1 MAMARLKPEQCEE
14 EEEVQLLSMG
24 CCAAMLQGGSKA
36 HGWAVLGDRLVALTS
51 AVGGLPARF
60 SVGHLC

>member
-14 EEEVQLLSMG
+14 EEEVQLLSSG

-36 HGWAVLGDRLVALTS
+36 HGRAVLGDGFAALTS
-51 AVGGLPARF
+51 AVGGLPERS

>member
-14 EEEVQLLSMG
+14 EVRLLSMG

-36 HGWAVLGDRLVALTS
+36 HGWAVLGDGFAALTS
-51 AVGGLPARF
+51 AVGGLPARA